1 MLPVGLRD
9 AEAVG
14 TPERDPERLP
24 DMDGEL
30 LLLVEAQLDAV
41 TEGER
46 ALVAEMLKLSAV
58 EAVGANEGVGKRLTL
73 VLLLWDN

>member
-30 LLLVEAQLDAV
+30 LLLVEAQLEAV

-46 ALVAEMLKLSAV
+46 ALVAEMLKLCAV